1 MYVNKFFQVLVITGS
16 ANEDT
21 INYGHKQVTLHKEE
35 LVFYH
40 NGERHS
46 FSMSTLNEI
55 SIVPANPNH
64 SESFLDEQYHVGS
77 KYSTVGNYQDA
88 DRWPFFEKLC
98 GGISPNILLCCIK
111 IGCKSKVL

>member
-1 MYVNKFFQVLVITGS
+1 MLIVESNLFLNAFTMNEPDPSQVLVITGS
-16 ANEDT
+16 TNDET

-46 FSMSTLNEI
+46 FSMSDLSEI

-64 SESFLDEQYHVGS
+64 SEYLQQNFIHAEIFL
-77 KYSTVGNYQDA
+77 
-88 DRWPFFEKLC
+88 FFNSY
-98 GGISPNILLCCIK
+98 IT
-111 IGCKSKVL
+111 